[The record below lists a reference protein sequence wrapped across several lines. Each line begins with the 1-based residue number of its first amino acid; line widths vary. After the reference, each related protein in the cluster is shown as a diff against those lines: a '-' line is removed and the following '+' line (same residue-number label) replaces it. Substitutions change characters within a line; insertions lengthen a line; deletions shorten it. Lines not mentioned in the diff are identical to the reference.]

1 MLNKIRNKN
10 ILNIILDNLKKKKK
24 MKLFLYNK
32 KMQDKLDIT
41 FKDFLEFKF
50 IKILKEKYHLS
61 LNDDVDTK
69 ILNISEHPKSCEIFK
84 YSNFVKFRDLRELD
98 LSNNLLPNLSSLK
111 IINTEN
117 LEVLLLDNN
126 ILKNNIDLF
135 EQLNLKNLIKLS
147 LINNYITNIKVL
159 EKVNFN
165 KLEILNLDYN
175 EQLFDIEVLKK
186 VNFPQ
191 LKVLSLNKCRIYNRC
206 LNVLVDVNF
215 KKLFKM

>member
-69 ILNISEHPKSCEIFK
+69 ILNI
-84 YSNFVKFRDLRELD
+84 
-98 LSNNLLPNLSSLK
+98 
-111 IINTEN
+111 IIYC
-117 LEVLLLDNN
+117 
-126 ILKNNIDLF
+126 
-135 EQLNLKNLIKLS
+135 LI
-147 LINNYITNIKVL
+147 YHH
-159 EKVNFN
+159 
-165 KLEILNLDYN
+165 
-175 EQLFDIEVLKK
+175 
-186 VNFPQ
+186 
-191 LKVLSLNKCRIYNRC
+191 
-206 LNVLVDVNF
+206 
-215 KKLFKM
+215 

>member
-69 ILNISEHPKSCEIFK
+69 ILNISEHPKSYEIFK
-84 YSNFVKFRDLRELD
+84 YLNFVKFRDLRELD
-98 LSNNLLPNLSSLK
+98 LSNNLLPNLSPLK

-175 EQLFDIEVLKK
+175 EHLF
-186 VNFPQ
+186 
-191 LKVLSLNKCRIYNRC
+191 
-206 LNVLVDVNF
+206 
-215 KKLFKM
+215 